1 MGYRIGVLG
10 CGNFGVHFVELFN
23 AHPLVDEVVV
33 ADLIRE
39 RAEETAKKYGLKRV
53 MTTLDDLCASDVDAI
68 ALFSQRWLHAPQAI
82 QALRAGKHVY
92 SAVPAAVE
100 IEELDE
106 LVKTVEET
114 GLTYNLGETSY
125 YRPQTIYCRQ
135 RYAKGDFGDFVYG
148 EGHYYHDM
156 ANFYRFYH
164 FSGGENWKSTASF
177 PPMLYPTHSVSHV
190 LGVTFRRMTEVSCFG
205 YEDHHPDGVFDPK
218 ISLWNNPFSNET
230 GLFRTSDGG
239 AARINEMRR
248 IGAGESRGTIMGTLG
263 AYEEHAGGAVFTH
276 LNIPEHDWS
285 KGDPDTYKFM
295 DDTTRDK
302 EDASWVRSLDGV
314 EITEDNLGHLPRSF
328 VGKKH
333 EGVGPFHPVERL
345 PAEFVGLPN
354 KHAGSHQF
362 LVVDF
367 MEAMQTGKLTPNN
380 VWQAARYNAPG
391 IVAHASA
398 MAGGE
403 LKKIPDF
410 GMPPSD
416 AVLMDELSTLRD

>member
-1 MGYRIGVLG
+1 
-10 CGNFGVHFVELFN
+10 
-23 AHPLVDEVVV
+23 
-33 ADLIRE
+33 
-39 RAEETAKKYGLKRV
+39 
-53 MTTLDDLCASDVDAI
+53 
-68 ALFSQRWLHAPQAI
+68 
-82 QALRAGKHVY
+82 
-92 SAVPAAVE
+92 
-100 IEELDE
+100 
-106 LVKTVEET
+106 
-114 GLTYNLGETSY
+114 
-125 YRPQTIYCRQ
+125 
-135 RYAKGDFGDFVYG
+135 
-148 EGHYYHDM
+148 
-156 ANFYRFYH
+156 
-164 FSGGENWKSTASF
+164 
-177 PPMLYPTHSVSHV
+177 
-190 LGVTFRRMTEVSCFG
+190 
-205 YEDHHPDGVFDPK
+205 
-218 ISLWNNPFSNET
+218 
-230 GLFRTSDGG
+230 
-239 AARINEMRR
+239 MRR